1 MCVEMKSPAS
11 APSNHSS
18 TQRRTGVEGAGGGVV
33 GVATGVGT
41 TVFFSGASCVFFFIT
56 TMWTILPS
64 TIPSHKDHAK
74 HLPQDSRTA
83 SSFST
88 FPLKTRVM
96 SPDSM
101 FWVVA
106 TCSFRS
112 FTEDVRSI

>member
-1 MCVEMKSPAS
+1 MMSLVSV
-11 APSNHSS
+11 PSDYWLL
-18 TQRRTGVEGAGGGVV
+18 QRWTGAGEAGGGIA
-33 GVATGVGT
+33 GIATGVGT
-41 TVFFSGASCVFFFIT
+41 EVFFSGADCVFFFIT

-64 TIPSHKDHAK
+64 TIPLHNDHTT
-74 HLPQDSRTA
+74 HIPQDSRTA

-88 FPLKTRVM
+88 FPLKTRVI

-112 FTEDVRSI
+112 FTEDVSSI